1 MFRVARFYGPISKF
15 YGFKVLG
22 ISIKHIYIYIYIY
35 IKGVSNG
42 STKMTFTQ
50 ICYDVH

>member
-22 ISIKHIYIYIYIY
+22 ISIKHIYIYI
-35 IKGVSNG
+35 KGVSNG